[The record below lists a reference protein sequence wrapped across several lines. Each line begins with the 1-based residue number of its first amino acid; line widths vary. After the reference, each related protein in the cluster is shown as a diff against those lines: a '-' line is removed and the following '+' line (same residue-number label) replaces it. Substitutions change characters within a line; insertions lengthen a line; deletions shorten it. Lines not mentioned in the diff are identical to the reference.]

1 MKRLLAPV
9 LLLALFTLL
18 PAGCNNPA
26 KLIAVGLKIEVTRLE
41 RTSDG
46 TVLATWHVENSNV
59 VSYLVSHVSHKIY
72 LNGVYLGVANEDEP
86 MAIPATSNAGRTSKL
101 TGGSA
106 EAAPAV
112 TAALASGSGS
122 YRIDSQFIFGIY
134 DDKVQKSELANTG
147 TVPVTAK

>member
-1 MKRLLAPV
+1 MKRLLAPLF
-9 LLLALFTLL
+9 LLTLFALL

-59 VSYLVSHVSHKIY
+59 VAYLVAHVSHKIY
-72 LNGVYLGVANEDEP
+72 LNGVYLGLTAEDEP
-86 MAIPATSNAGRTSKL
+86 MAIPATSSAGRTSRL
-101 TGGSA
+101 TGGSPA
-106 EAAPAV
+106 AAPAV
-112 TAALASGSGS
+112 AAAVATGSGS
-122 YRIDSQFIFGIY
+122 YRVESAFIFRIY
-134 DDKVQKSELANTG
+134 DDTVQKSELANSG

>member
-1 MKRLLAPV
+1 MKRLLTPV
-9 LLLALFTLL
+9 LLLALFALL

-26 KLIAVGLKIEVTRLE
+26 KLIAVGLKIEVTHLE

-46 TVLATWHVENSNV
+46 TVQATWHVENSNV
-59 VSYLVSHVSHKIY
+59 VAYLVSHVSHKIY
-72 LNGVYLGVANEDEP
+72 LNGTYLGVANDDEP

-101 TGGSA
+101 TGGGP
-106 EAAPAV
+106 EAGPAV

-122 YRIDSQFIFGIY
+122 YRIESMFIFGIY
-134 DDKVQKSELANTG
+134 DDKVQKSELANSG